1 MAIGYTGGHMK
12 SVVLALLL
20 CATVLP
26 VYAADSPDLATQ
38 VDGLLPQLRELYV
51 DLHQSPELS
60 LHETNTAS
68 KMAAG
73 LRKLGFE
80 VTEHVGGT
88 GVIGVMKNGAGPT
101 VVIRTELDALPVQ
114 EQTGLSYASK
124 VHTKNAE
131 GMDVSVMHACGHDLH
146 MASWMGSATMLSRD
160 KSRWHGTLIM
170 LGQPAEEIGAG
181 AKAMIQDGLFTR
193 FPKPDYVIAV
203 HDDSFM
209 PAGEVDVTPGPI
221 LAGANSVTITIFGRG
236 GHGAAPQTTVDPIVI
251 AARTVLS
258 LQTIVSREIN
268 PLDPAVVTVGAIH
281 GGTKHN
287 IIPDQVQLLLTVR
300 SFKPEVQKH
309 LLASIARIAKDEA
322 AAAGAPQE
330 PKVEVSEG
338 LSATV
343 NDPHL
348 AERLL
353 RVLQPVLGKQN
364 LADDQRRMVSEDF
377 SEFGNAG
384 IPSVLMFVGAVK
396 PEKLAAAQ
404 RTGETLPSLHSS
416 KWAPD
421 LEPTMRTAIVTEV
434 SSALDLFSSNQR

>member
-1 MAIGYTGGHMK
+1 MK
-12 SVVLALLL
+12 PVFLALLL
-20 CATVLP
+20 CATISPLS
-26 VYAADSPDLATQ
+26 AADSSDLPAQ
-38 VDGLLPQLRELYV
+38 VDQLLPQLRTLYV

-60 LHETNTAS
+60 LHETQTAA

-73 LRKLGFE
+73 LRNLGFE

-88 GVIGVMKNGAGPT
+88 GVVGVLKNGSGPT
-101 VVIRTELDALPVQ
+101 VLIRTELDALPVE
-114 EQTGLSYASK
+114 EQTGLPYASK

-131 GMDVSVMHACGHDLH
+131 GMDVSVMHACGHDVH
-146 MASWMGSATMLSRD
+146 MASWMGSATLLSRD

-170 LGQPAEEIGAG
+170 IGQPAEEIGAG

-209 PAGEVDVTPGPI
+209 PSGQVDVTPGPI
-221 LAGANSVTITIFGRG
+221 LAGATSVTITIFGRG

-251 AARTVLS
+251 AARTILS

-268 PLDPAVVTVGAIH
+268 PLDPAVITVGAIH

-309 LLASIARIAKDEA
+309 LLASIARITKDEA

-330 PKVEVSEG
+330 PKVDVSEG
-338 LSATV
+338 LTATV

-348 AERLL
+348 AERLF
-353 RVLQPVLGKQN
+353 RALQPILGPQN
-364 LADDQRRMVSEDF
+364 VVDDQRRAVSEDF

-384 IPSVLMFVGAVK
+384 IPSVMLFVGAVK
-396 PEKLAAAQ
+396 PEKLAEAQ

-421 LEPTMRTAIVTEV
+421 LEPTMRTAIVSEV
-434 SSALDLFSSNQR
+434 GSALSLFSSNQR